1 MSTSSAQSALSKP
14 GHARLASHVAIV
26 TGGASPQGFGY
37 ATAARYL
44 AEGSHVL
51 LGDISPSVNSSASAL
66 SELPTTKSSGAEIVP
81 FTLDVTS
88 RSSWE
93 EAVQL
98 VKEKWGRLD
107 IVVNNAGTTYK
118 NKPTLEVEEE
128 EYLRVMDVNVKSV
141 FWSVKVAL
149 PLIIAGGRGGSLINV
164 SSTGSIRPRPGLVW
178 YNASK
183 GAVSNATKGL
193 AAEFGPH
200 GVRVNAICPLLS
212 ATALFS
218 QFVGVEDTEEN
229 RKKFWE
235 SIPLQRLT
243 EPVDVAN
250 AAVYLA
256 SPEGAFVTG
265 SLFEVDGGRCI

>member
-1 MSTSSAQSALSKP
+1 MTSPLSTP
-14 GHARLASHVAIV
+14 GHARLASRVAII

-37 ATAARYL
+37 AIAARYL
-44 AEGSHVL
+44 AEGCRVL
-51 LGDISPSVNSSASAL
+51 LGDVSESLTSSVSTL
-66 SELPTTKSSGAEIVP
+66 SGLDSTKASSGGEIEG
-81 FTLDVTS
+81 FAFDVTT
-88 RSSWE
+88 RAGWE
-93 EAVQL
+93 GAVQ
-98 VKEKWGRLD
+98 VVREKWGRLD
-107 IVVNNAGTTYK
+107 VVVNNAGTTYR
-118 NKPTLEVEEE
+118 NKPTLEVTED

-141 FWSVKVAL
+141 FWSVNVAV
-149 PLIIAGGRGGSLINV
+149 PFIQAGGKGGSIINI

-183 GAVSNATKGL
+183 GAVTNATKGL
-193 AAEFGPH
+193 AAEFGPS
-200 GVRVNAICPLLS
+200 GIRVNAICPLLS

-256 SPEGAFVTG
+256 SEEGRFVTG
-265 SLFEVDGGRCI
+265 TSFEVDGGRCI

>member
-1 MSTSSAQSALSKP
+1 MPAPSHTPLPLSTP
-14 GHARLASHVAIV
+14 GHARLSPLVAII
-26 TGGASPQGFGY
+26 TGAASPTGFGY

-51 LGDISPSVNSSASAL
+51 IGDA
-66 SELPTTKSSGAEIVP
+66 SGAEVLP
-81 FTLDVTS
+81 FTFDVTS
-88 RSSWE
+88 RSAWE
-93 EAVQL
+93 EAVKR
-98 VKEKWGRLD
+98 VEEKWGRLD
-107 IVVNNAGTTYK
+107 VIVNNAGTTYR
-118 NKPTLEVEEE
+118 NKPTLEVEED

-141 FWSVKVAL
+141 FWAVKIGV
-149 PLIIAGGRGGSLINV
+149 PLIRKGGRGGSVINI

-193 AAEFGPH
+193 AAEFGPD
-200 GVRVNAICPLLS
+200 GIRVNAICPLLS

-229 RKKFWE
+229 RRKFWE

-256 SPEGAFVTG
+256 SKEGSFVTG
-265 SLFEVDGGRCI
+265 TLFEVDGGRCI